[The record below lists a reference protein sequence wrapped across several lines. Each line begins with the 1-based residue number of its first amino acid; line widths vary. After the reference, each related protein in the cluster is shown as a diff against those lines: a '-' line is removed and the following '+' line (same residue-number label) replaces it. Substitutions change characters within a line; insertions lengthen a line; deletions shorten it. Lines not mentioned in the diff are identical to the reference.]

1 MIRWLLNL
9 LFPPR
14 CILCHKIM
22 DSSREPV
29 CDSCGRFVLMQEPQV
44 RTGRHFSRCIAPFA
58 YQGMVRDSVRRY
70 KFSGRKFYAKT
81 YGLWLAVAISRDLGD
96 FDLMTWVPVS
106 RKRRR
111 KRGYDQGALLCQETA
126 ANLGVEPVAC
136 LRKIRDNPAQ
146 SSLSG
151 AEKRKR
157 NVAGVY
163 VAVDPERFYGK
174 RILLVD
180 DVTTTGATLEECSRT
195 LRRSGA
201 DTVMCAAL
209 AVTE

>member
-1 MIRWLLNL
+1 MIRWLLDF

-29 CDSCGRFVLMQEPQV
+29 CDSCGRFVLMQEPKV
-44 RTGRHFSRCIAPFA
+44 RSGQHFSRCVSPFA
-58 YQGMVRDSVRRY
+58 YKGMVRDSVRRY
-70 KFSGRKFYAKT
+70 KFLGRKFYSKT
-81 YGLWLAVAISRDLGD
+81 YGLWLAAAISRELGE

-106 RKRRR
+106 KKRLR
-111 KRGYDQGALLCQETA
+111 KRGYDQGKILCSETA
-126 ANLGVEPVAC
+126 RCLGMETAAC

-146 SSLSG
+146 SSLPG
-151 AEKRKR
+151 AENRRK

-163 VAVDPERFYGK
+163 TALDPERFYGK

-195 LRRSGA
+195 LLRSGA
-201 DTVMCAAL
+201 HTVMCAAL